1 MALKPLV
8 PADLNPVGYD
18 RRMEAGFTPQQQLA
32 AINPITYTPAQVGD
46 IANRVGTNAFAA
58 GRGSQTPDLERG
70 VASLQEMFE
79 DKRDVY
85 RGILGDPEEQ
95 RSAAQSQALFTIA
108 NFGLQLAGATGG
120 RVGASLGEKLSQA
133 AEASKLFPT
142 ISAISQQQR
151 ESQQKFDVAALGA
164 AEAERTAAL
173 KTQAAE
179 KAARAK
185 AKTDAAAARL
195 ERSQELEDQESERAF
210 ELFKL
215 GAKVESFNAADSG
228 SGAQLRYET
237 RQVLRPDKTGFNSVT
252 RVARDSNGRP
262 IITNLPEFDTREQ
275 TRADGSTVLLTRPKG
290 TNQPFEM
297 VKNINGSPM
306 VFGFAPT
313 ELKQIPD
320 VGGGT
325 RVVAVNSATQQ
336 LVPGGM
342 DYVVDPENTVQKVTH
357 NGAEVLVS
365 VNSRTGDVDTIFTA
379 NPEQKIVTVGGNVVA
394 FDRDENGKYVVDG
407 TTIYSSP
414 ESPELR
420 SDGKGRLVYAYEPS
434 DEYPEGRLIP
444 LHDSG
449 PDPDAKEYEYANWI
463 DTERGQ
469 TSLFY
474 RTDKSRDWID
484 TGTGLVVPP
493 KRLAQLVQ
501 VNANTAYEAA
511 TNARAMK
518 AARERYLQTVMGLY
532 KDKFI
537 DLGVKDA
544 EMFVREQ
551 MEGTIKSD
559 AALDFMTENMK
570 EAIEI
575 ARDIG
580 KGDITAGLYANI
592 DLREQ
597 VEKGTGLANRLK
609 SAVAA
614 AGGAIFNANWW
625 RGTVEARA
633 LTRQIMLDLRL
644 TLANSPRVAEGEQS
658 RLAEVLPD
666 VKKWVTGGT
675 IEADK
680 LRAVKTAFQEEL
692 LAVRKRLASPGTMA
706 SPDSAFTRTLQQ
718 SEMRLENS
726 LVVLNS
732 IIPFG
737 VERRVIPS
745 VRDRIEDEKAKQ
757 SVTPGEDV
765 SGPE

>member
-1 MALKPLV
+1 MARKPLV

-173 KTQAAE
+173 KTQASE

-185 AKTDAAAARL
+185 AKADAAAARL
-195 ERSQELEDQESERAF
+195 ERSQELDDQESERKF

-215 GAKVESFNAADSG
+215 SAKVEAFNAADPQT
-228 SGAQLRYET
+228 GAQLRYET
-237 RQVLRPDKTGFNSVT
+237 RQVLRPDQTGFNSVT
-252 RVARDSNGRP
+252 RVARDSKGKP
-262 IITNLPEFDTREQ
+262 IITNLAEFESREQ
-275 TRADGSTVLLTRPKG
+275 KRADGSTVLLTRRKG
-290 TNQPFEM
+290 TNEPFEM

-306 VFGFAPT
+306 VWGFASI

-336 LVPGGM
+336 TVPGGM

-379 NPEQKIVTVGGNVVA
+379 NPEQKTVTVGGNVVA
-394 FDRDENGKYVVDG
+394 FDRDENGKFVDG

-420 SDGKGRLVYAYEPS
+420 SDGKGRLGYAYKPS
-434 DEYPEGRLIP
+434 EEYPKGRFIP
-444 LHDSG
+444 LHDTG
-449 PDPDAKEYEYANWI
+449 PDPDAQEYEYANWI

-474 RTDKSRDWID
+474 RTDKSKNWID

-493 KRLAQLVQ
+493 ERLAQLVQ

-511 TNARAMK
+511 TNAKAMK

-532 KDKFI
+532 TSQFI
-537 DLGVKDA
+537 DLGVEDPQR
-544 EMFVREQ
+544 FVRQQ
-551 MEGTIKSD
+551 MEGTITS
-559 AALDFMTENMK
+559 AASLDFMTDNMK
-570 EAIEI
+570 EAIEL

-580 KGDITAGLYANI
+580 NGDITAGLYSNI
-592 DLREQ
+592 NLREQ
-597 VEKGTGLANRLK
+597 VERGTGLGNRLK

-625 RGTVEARA
+625 SSTVEARA
-633 LTRQIMLDLRL
+633 LTQQIMLDLRL
-644 TLANSPRVAEGEQS
+644 TLANSPRVAEGEQA

-666 VKKWVTGGT
+666 VKRWVTSGT
-675 IEADK
+675 IEANK

-692 LAVRKRLASPGTMA
+692 VSVRRRLASPGTMA
-706 SPDSAFTRTLQQ
+706 SPDSAFRRTLQQ

>member
-8 PADLNPVGYD
+8 PADLDPIGYD
-18 RRMEAGFTPQQQLA
+18 RRMEAGFTPEQQLA
-32 AINPITYTPAQVGD
+32 AINPITYTPSQVKD
-46 IANRVGTNAFAA
+46 IADLVGTNAFAA
-58 GRGSQTPDLERG
+58 GLETQVPDSSRG
-70 VASLQEMFE
+70 VASLQDMFE
-79 DKRDVY
+79 QKRDVY

-95 RSAAQSQALFTIA
+95 RRASQAQALFTIA

-120 RVGASLGEKLSQA
+120 RVGASFGERLAQA

-142 ISAISQQQR
+142 ISAISAEQR
-151 ESQQKFDVAALGA
+151 ASQQKFDLAALQS

-173 KTQAAE
+173 KAQSEAE
-179 KAARAK
+179 AARAERESK
-185 AKTDAAAARL
+185 AAAARL
-195 ERSQELEDQESERAF
+195 KRSQELADQESARDF

-215 GAKVESFNAADSG
+215 SAKVESFNAADSE
-228 SGAQLRYET
+228 SGAQFRYET
-237 RQVLRPDKTGFNSVT
+237 RQVLRPDKSGFDSVT
-252 RVARDSNGRP
+252 SVARDSKGRP

-290 TNQPFEM
+290 TNKPFEM

-336 LVPGGM
+336 PVPGGM

-379 NPEQKIVTVGGNVVA
+379 NPEQKTVTVGGNVVA
-394 FDRDENGKYVVDG
+394 FDRDQDGKFVNG

-420 SDGKGRLVYAYEPS
+420 SDGKGRLGYAYPPGS
-434 DEYPEGRLIP
+434 KQYPEGAFIP
-444 LHDSG
+444 LHGTG
-449 PDPDAKEYEYANWI
+449 PDPDAQEYEYANWI

-469 TSLFY
+469 KFLFY
-474 RTDKSRDWID
+474 RTDKSKDWID
-484 TGTGLVVPP
+484 AGTGLVVPP
-493 KRLAQLVQ
+493 ERLAQLVL
-501 VNANTAYEAA
+501 VDKNTAYDAA
-511 TNARAMK
+511 VSAKAMK
-518 AARERYLQTVMGLY
+518 EARERYLQTVMGLY
-532 KDKFI
+532 TNRFI
-537 DLGVKDA
+537 DLGVKDP

-551 MEGTIKSD
+551 MDGKFQSA
-559 AALDFMTENMK
+559 AALEFMTDKMK
-570 EAIEI
+570 EATEI
-575 ARDIG
+575 ARQIG
-580 KGDITAGLYANI
+580 NGDITAGLYSNI
-592 DLREQ
+592 NLREE
-597 VEKGTGLANRLK
+597 VERGTGLGNRLK
-609 SAVAA
+609 AAVAT
-614 AGGAIFNANWW
+614 AGAAIFDANWW
-625 RGTVEARA
+625 RSTVEARA

-644 TLANSPRVAEGEQS
+644 TLANSPRVAEGEQT
-658 RLAEVLPD
+658 RLAAILPD
-666 VKKWVTGGT
+666 VDRWFTSGT

-726 LVVLNS
+726 LAVLNS
-732 IIPFG
+732 IVPFG

-745 VRDRIEDEKAKQ
+745 VKQRIEDEKAKQ

-765 SGPE
+765 MGPE

>member
-8 PADLNPVGYD
+8 PADLDPVGYD

-46 IANRVGTNAFAA
+46 IADMVGTNAFAA
-58 GRGSQTPDLERG
+58 GRETQTPDSSRG

-79 DKRDVY
+79 QKRDVY

-95 RSAAQSQALFTIA
+95 RRASQAQALFTIA
-108 NFGLQLAGATGG
+108 NFGLQFAGATGG
-120 RVGASLGEKLSQA
+120 RVGASFGERLAQA

-142 ISAISQQQR
+142 ISAISAEQR
-151 ESQQKFDVAALGA
+151 ASKQKFDLAALQS

-173 KTQAAE
+173 KAQSE
-179 KAARAK
+179 SEAARAK
-185 AKTDAAAARL
+185 RLSEAAAARL
-195 ERSQELEDQESERAF
+195 ERSQELEDQESQRAF

-215 GAKVESFNAADSG
+215 GAKVEAFDAAD
-228 SGAQLRYET
+228 AQTGTKFRYET
-237 RQVLRPDKTGFNSVT
+237 RQVMRPDKTGFDSVT
-252 RVARDSNGRP
+252 RVARDSKGKP
-262 IITNLPEFDTREQ
+262 IITNLAEFDYREQ

-306 VFGFAPT
+306 VFGYAPT
-313 ELKQIPD
+313 ELKEIPD
-320 VGGGT
+320 VNGGT

-336 LVPGGM
+336 PVPGGM
-342 DYVVDPENTVQKVTH
+342 DYVVDPANEVRKVTH

-379 NPEQKIVTVGGNVVA
+379 NPEQKTVTVGGNVVA
-394 FDRDENGKYVVDG
+394 FDRDQDGKFVNGA
-407 TTIYSSP
+407 TIYSSP

-420 SDGKGRLVYAYEPS
+420 SDGKGRLVYAYKPS
-434 DEYPEGRLIP
+434 EEYPAGRLIP

-449 PDPDAKEYEYANWI
+449 PDPDAQEYEYANWI

-469 TSLFY
+469 KFLFY
-474 RTDKSRDWID
+474 RTDKSKDWID
-484 TGTGLVVPP
+484 TGSGLVVSPE
-493 KRLAQLVQ
+493 RLAQLVL
-501 VNANTAYEAA
+501 VDKNTAYDAA
-511 TNARAMK
+511 VSAKAMK
-518 AARERYLQTVMGLY
+518 EARERYLQTVMGLY
-532 KDKFI
+532 KDRFI
-537 DLGVKDA
+537 DLGVRDP
-544 EMFVREQ
+544 ERFVREQ
-551 MEGTIKSD
+551 MEGKVESA
-559 AALDFMTENMK
+559 AALKFMTDNMR
-570 EAIEI
+570 EATEI
-575 ARDIG
+575 AKQIG
-580 KGDITAGLYANI
+580 NGDITAGLYSNI
-592 DLREQ
+592 NLREE
-597 VEKGTGLANRLK
+597 VEKGTGLGARLRA
-609 SAVAA
+609 AVAT
-614 AGGAIFNANWW
+614 AGAAIFDANWW
-625 RGTVEARA
+625 RSTLEARA

-644 TLANSPRVAEGEQS
+644 TLANSPRVAEGEQT
-658 RLAEVLPD
+658 RLAAILPD
-666 VKKWVTGGT
+666 VDRWFTSGT

-732 IIPFG
+732 IVPFG
-737 VERRVIPS
+737 VERRVVPA
-745 VRDRIEDEKAKQ
+745 VQQRIEDEKARQ
-757 SVTPGEDV
+757 RVTPGEDV

>member
-8 PADLNPVGYD
+8 PADLDPIGYD
-18 RRMEAGFTPQQQLA
+18 RRMEAGFTPEQQLA
-32 AINPITYTPAQVGD
+32 AINPITYTPSQVKD
-46 IANRVGTNAFAA
+46 IADLVGTNAFAA
-58 GRGSQTPDLERG
+58 GLETQVPDSSRG
-70 VASLQEMFE
+70 VASLQDMFE
-79 DKRDVY
+79 QKRDVY

-95 RSAAQSQALFTIA
+95 RNAAQSAALFTIA

-120 RVGASLGEKLSQA
+120 RVGASFGERLAQA

-142 ISAISQQQR
+142 ISAISAEQR
-151 ESQQKFDVAALGA
+151 ASQQKFDVAALQS

-173 KTQAAE
+173 KAQSEAG
-179 KAARAK
+179 AARAK
-185 AKTDAAAARL
+185 RQSEADAARL
-195 ERSQELEDQESERAF
+195 KRQQDLEDQESEREF

-237 RQVLRPDKTGFNSVT
+237 RQVLRPDKTGFDSVT
-252 RVARDSNGRP
+252 RVTRDSNGRP

-290 TNQPFEM
+290 TNKPFEM

-306 VFGFAPT
+306 VWRFAPI

-320 VGGGT
+320 VNGGT
-325 RVVAVNSATQQ
+325 RVLAVNSATQQ
-336 LVPGGM
+336 PVPNGIN
-342 DYVVDPENTVQKVTH
+342 YVVDPANEVRQITH

-379 NPEQKIVTVGGNVVA
+379 NPEQKTVTVGGNVVA
-394 FDRDENGKYVVDG
+394 FDRDEDGKFVNG

-420 SDGKGRLVYAYEPS
+420 SDGKGRLGYAYKPS
-434 DEYPEGRLIP
+434 EEYPEGRFIP
-444 LHDSG
+444 LHDTG
-449 PDPDAKEYEYANWI
+449 PDPDAQEYEYANWI

-469 TSLFY
+469 TSLLY
-474 RTDKSRDWID
+474 RTDKSKDWID

-493 KRLAQLVQ
+493 ERLAQLVQ
-501 VNANTAYEAA
+501 VNANTAYDSALSA
-511 TNARAMK
+511 KAMRE
-518 AARERYLQTVMGLY
+518 ARERYLQTVMGLY
-532 KDKFI
+532 KDRFI
-537 DLGVKDA
+537 DLGVEDP
-544 EMFVREQ
+544 ERFVREQ
-551 MEGTIKSD
+551 MEGRIQSAD
-559 AALDFMTENMK
+559 ALEFMTENMR

-580 KGDITAGLYANI
+580 EGDITAGLYSNI

-597 VEKGTGLANRLK
+597 VERGTGLGNRLK

-614 AGGAIFNANWW
+614 AGAAIFDANWW
-625 RGTVEARA
+625 RSTVEARA
-633 LTRQIMLDLRL
+633 LTRQIMLDMRL
-644 TLANSPRVAEGEQS
+644 TLANSPKVAEGEQS
-658 RLAEVLPD
+658 RLKEVLPD
-666 VKKWVTGGT
+666 VEKWVTGGT

-737 VERRVIPS
+737 VERRVLPS
-745 VRDRIEDEKAKQ
+745 VRDRIEEEKSRQ
-757 SVTPGEDV
+757 GGE
-765 SGPE
+765 